1 MQQPDG
7 SRPAEPPAHSA
18 AQASDGQT
26 TATLIMKKS
35 QSEKRA
41 VQLISQLEKAPPADR
56 GPREPQAGF
65 RLGLVRGF
73 WESCCRP
80 SVILFGNSPPG
91 EGWPGQTPAVGAALA
106 LSQLHRVPGPPGP
119 EGRTQHS
126 PTLLPE
132 AQERTARRQAEG
144 PGDTQRLPREV
155 WGQTRPRSSGGAW
168 GSLGQRWLLEEKPS
182 TTHRDLLFREQVG
195 RAQGQGRRPRGEKL
209 QECCPA
215 ICAEEE
221 LEGVRDKG
229 PQAGPQGPPG
239 ARPS

>member
-1 MQQPDG
+1 MQGPDG
-7 SRPAEPPAHSA
+7 SRPAEPPARSA

-26 TATLIMKKS
+26 TATLIVKKS

-56 GPREPQAGF
+56 GPREARTGF
-65 RLGLVRGF
+65 RLGASGSHAADPQSFSPATVR
-73 WESCCRP
+73 
-80 SVILFGNSPPG
+80 
-91 EGWPGQTPAVGAALA
+91 PARAALA

-132 AQERTARRQAEG
+132 APERTARRQAEG
-144 PGDTQRLPREV
+144 PGDAQRLPREV
-155 WGQTRPRSSGGAW
+155 WGQTCPRGSGGAR
-168 GSLGQRWLLEEKPS
+168 GSLGQRWLSEEKPS

-195 RAQGQGRRPRGEKL
+195 RAQGQGRRPHGEKL

-229 PQAGPQGPPG
+229 PQADPQGPPG